1 VKCMLETRAGLPF
14 FRKSGG
20 LRFGIPSRGCWTNRQ
35 GRNHGIVASINKS
48 NSAGRRNAI
57 GTSPNKEI
65 EVWGNEAL
73 RRPTSDE
80 QLSVD
85 TVCCRH
91 VTKAWL
97 KVQTPLCNVIL
108 CVHVSITYSSGYKNK
123 AEE

>member
-1 VKCMLETRAGLPF
+1 LEYLAE
-14 FRKSGG
+14 
-20 LRFGIPSRGCWTNRQ
+20 GCWTNRQ

-57 GTSPNKEI
+57 GTSPNKKI

-91 VTKAWL
+91 VTKPGSKCKLLYAMSFFVCML
-97 KVQTPLCNVIL
+97 
-108 CVHVSITYSSGYKNK
+108 
-123 AEE
+123 A